1 MNVKGNTMIN
11 ENVFLMA
18 AQIVLQDLEDV
29 IKPEKKGPLG
39 GISKIFAEKPTAQIQ
54 VKKMEPNK
62 DAEFGRVSYE
72 LRLAVLYGAK
82 IPALVGEIRRQ
93 LNKTI
98 QEMTGYTVE
107 KVDITVERIVEA
119 DELAEEEEETE
130 GVVKV

>member
-1 MNVKGNTMIN
+1 MKVKGNTMIN

-39 GISKIFAEKPTAQIQ
+39 GISKIFTEKPAAQIQ
-54 VKKMEPNK
+54 VKKLEPNK

-82 IPALVGEIRRQ
+82 IPALVGEIRQQ
-93 LNKTI
+93 LTRTI

-107 KVDITVERIVEA
+107 KVDITVEKIVEA
-119 DELAEEEEETE
+119 QDLTMAEEEEKEE
-130 GVVKV
+130 E